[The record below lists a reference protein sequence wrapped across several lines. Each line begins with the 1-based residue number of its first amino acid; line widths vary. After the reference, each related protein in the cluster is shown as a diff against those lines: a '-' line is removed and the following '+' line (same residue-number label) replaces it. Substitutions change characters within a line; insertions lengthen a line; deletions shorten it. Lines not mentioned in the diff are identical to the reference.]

1 MTGESSAG
9 HATPTWLWS
18 WEHEAVAAQWR
29 INDGPW
35 WEADPTTGQVTA
47 PEPLGEG
54 VYTVSIELVDDTGL
68 RSEPGIFDTEV
79 HYYARDGYWTGVARE
94 LTTSPLGHAIGVVAH
109 NCYEEGLSEPGDNL
123 VASLDRMIDAVEEGA
138 DLIEWDVR
146 QDAGQW
152 VLEHDDFGSSDA
164 ARVADLLVS
173 PEIATWDQPIY
184 IEIKERDP
192 TPIGTENL
200 LEMLLD
206 AGLAENGRPLI
217 IRAFQDERIDNLHLI
232 RELLDSGD
240 YPLQAP
246 YVRLHVLMD
255 DDTAPNTP
263 AFHALILDTLDS
275 GFDGIEFNW
284 HTPDLFN
291 LVNYARSFGLGVG
304 LWTVPERM
312 GEAWCASLREDID
325 ALVVDYDLGDCR
337 EVAEEETQLV
347 YLNTADMI
355 DDLEVAWYGEGE
367 DVYETVLGDAM
378 LPGIINRTVGPGLYG
393 DALLFNASMDNALPL
408 YDADNLPGE
417 GFLLAVTVEFD
428 DVDLARDEV
437 VAIFSKADS
446 GGFALELVGGWF
458 GTYLRFGV
466 HQGSEYS
473 YADVSISGLDLD
485 HAHFIMGTY
494 DGAGRV
500 RLWVN
505 NSDSGVDESAV
516 LSGGV
521 TTNDVPALLGA
532 DPQGLTDAR
541 YHFTGRIQ
549 MAMLQTWRDH

>member
-1 MTGESSAG
+1 
-9 HATPTWLWS
+9 
-18 WEHEAVAAQWR
+18 
-29 INDGPW
+29 
-35 WEADPTTGQVTA
+35 
-47 PEPLGEG
+47 
-54 VYTVSIELVDDTGL
+54 
-68 RSEPGIFDTEV
+68 
-79 HYYARDGYWTGVARE
+79 
-94 LTTSPLGHAIGVVAH
+94 
-109 NCYEEGLSEPGDNL
+109 
-123 VASLDRMIDAVEEGA
+123 MIDAVEEGA

-164 ARVADLLVS
+164 ARVADLLES

-255 DDTAPNTP
+255 DDTVPNTP

-347 YLNTADMI
+347 YLNTTDMI
-355 DDLEVAWYGEGE
+355 DDLEVVWYGEGE
-367 DVYETVLGDAM
+367 DVYETVLGDTM

-417 GFLLAVTVEFD
+417 GFLIAVTVEFD

-466 HQGSEYS
+466 HQGGEYS
-473 YADVSISGLDLD
+473 YADVSIGGLDLD

-532 DPQGLTDAR
+532 DPQGLTDTR